1 EARQFTLFAW
11 PGRLMRTAS
20 PRSRSSC
27 YPPSNLA
34 PLQMSSPSSIAG
46 KARLFW
52 PVLFV
57 LVLSDCTTKRL
68 AEERLVQPYI
78 PHEVVGDVVRFTLA
92 YNTGAA
98 FSLSLGPNSRWIFVS
113 LTLLILGV
121 LSWLYREAE
130 ARDTAQVAALALVC
144 GGAIGNL
151 LDRLRSPRGVVD
163 FIDLGLGGWRF
174 WTFNIADVA
183 ITVGAIVLAVVLW
196 RREAEEMSG
205 VQRYSLRTDAS

>member
-1 EARQFTLFAW
+1 MNFVSTFA
-11 PGRLMRTAS
+11 
-20 PRSRSSC
+20 
-27 YPPSNLA
+27 N
-34 PLQMSSPSSIAG
+34 

-52 PVLFV
+52 PLLFL
-57 LVLSDCTTKRL
+57 LVFSDCTTKRL
-68 AEERLVQPYI
+68 AEERLVEPHVPY
-78 PHEVVGDVVRFTLA
+78 EVVGDVVRFTLA
-92 YNTGAA
+92 YNPGAA

>member
-1 EARQFTLFAW
+1 
-11 PGRLMRTAS
+11 
-20 PRSRSSC
+20 
-27 YPPSNLA
+27 
-34 PLQMSSPSSIAG
+34 MSSPSSIAG

-78 PHEVVGDVVRFTLA
+78 PHEVVGDVLRFTLA
-92 YNTGAA
+92 YNPGAA
-98 FSLSLGPNSRWIFVS
+98 FSLSLGPNSRWIFVA

-130 ARDTAQVAALALVC
+130 SRDTTLVAALALVC

-163 FIDLGLGGWRF
+163 FIDLGLGDWRF
-174 WTFNIADVA
+174 WTFNLADVA
-183 ITVGAIVLAVVLW
+183 ITVGAVVLAVALW
-196 RREAEEMSG
+196 RREEGKSPDGLAALT
-205 VQRYSLRTDAS
+205 LRGDGH